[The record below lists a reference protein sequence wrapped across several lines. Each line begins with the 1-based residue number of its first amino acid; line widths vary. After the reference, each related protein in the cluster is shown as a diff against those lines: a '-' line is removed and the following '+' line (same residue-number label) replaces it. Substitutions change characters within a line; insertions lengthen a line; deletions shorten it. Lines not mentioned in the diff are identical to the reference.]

1 MAKRPKVREKKDDR
15 LLFQRSTQNQIRCDM
30 SLAPLDRAMA
40 EIEKKWG
47 INRLPELISVES
59 ADKWA
64 KAVFNLNSAVDSED
78 PEKVKFWVEVCLRGL
93 KAMDEEAV
101 KMGHQ
106 ISDPMIWEYEYEGTT
121 FAIIEDGREWPAA
134 YEKRKGIAIHTMR
147 EVAIALHAQR
157 NGIVDAVKLAF
168 PGAEVQAIRTPN
180 ESMDDS
186 AEFLTERFGI

>member
-1 MAKRPKVREKKDDR
+1 
-15 LLFQRSTQNQIRCDM
+15 
-30 SLAPLDRAMA
+30 MA

-93 KAMDEEAV
+93 KAIDEEAV